1 LGTKEGGIGTMTL
14 KTIIKITADGKLE
27 LPPEMR
33 SRFQS
38 GDEFLLVEEKDSF
51 ILKRVKTS
59 GVDALKKQEKMA
71 GDNRFFEIADR
82 LAELNEVEP
91 ITEEEISEE
100 IRAYRREKRGL
111 I

>member
-1 LGTKEGGIGTMTL
+1 LGTKQGEIGTMTL

-82 LAELNEVEP
+82 LAELNEIEP

>member
-38 GDEFLLVEEKDSF
+38 GDEFLLWEEKDTI
-51 ILKRVKTS
+51 ILKKVQNSLTDDIKQ
-59 GVDALKKQEKMA
+59 QEKVK
-71 GDNRFFEIADR
+71 GDDRFFEIADR
-82 LAELNEVEP
+82 LAELNEIEP

>member
-1 LGTKEGGIGTMTL
+1 MTL

-27 LPPEMR
+27 LPPEIR

-38 GDEFLLVEEKDSF
+38 GDEFLLVEDKDSI
-51 ILKRVKTS
+51 ILKRVENS
-59 GVDALKKQEKMA
+59 GVDNIKNKEKID

-111 I
+111 S